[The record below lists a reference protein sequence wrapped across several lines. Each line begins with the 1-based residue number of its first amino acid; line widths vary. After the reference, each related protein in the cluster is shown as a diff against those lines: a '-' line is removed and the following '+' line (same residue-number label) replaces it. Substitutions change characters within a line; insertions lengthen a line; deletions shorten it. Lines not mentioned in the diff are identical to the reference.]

1 MHYTTI
7 DIETDGLDATVIHCV
22 VCLDYQG
29 NEAVF
34 TSREGLTEYLQAYQR
49 VVAHNGIQFDFP
61 CLSKLWGVQVPL
73 EKQYDT
79 LIASRLSLPD
89 REKGHS
95 LESWGNRL
103 GKPKMEQPES
113 WAVFNEHMLE
123 YCKQDVAL
131 GSMIYL
137 HLQQEL
143 KDFSDESLRCEFMMQ
158 RLINKVY
165 QTGFHFELNDA
176 KALLEEI
183 EQRQNKIWQQIDK
196 VFKPEIVQLKTK
208 TKEVPFNINSRDQIA
223 KRLIELGWKPVKFT
237 PSGKPK
243 VDEIELDKC
252 DLKEAKIL
260 AENFML
266 QKRAAMI
273 KSWIKESDLDSRV
286 RCYYHSL
293 GAITNRMSCSNP
305 NLQQV
310 PSGRKPYGEQ
320 CRKLWSAPKGRVLV
334 GSDAAGLE
342 LRVLAHYMKDQDYI
356 KEILEGDIHTANQE
370 AAGLST
376 RDQAKTFIYALC
388 YGAGDGKLGLVVD
401 GNARDGARLR
411 HSFFQKIPA
420 FKRFSDAVISKGERE
435 GKLIAIDGRTLRV
448 RSAHASLN
456 TLIQGSSAVLM
467 KNWFMN
473 VGLNLKKR
481 KLDANVIA
489 MVHDEIIV
497 ECDDKVLD
505 SVIDCVT
512 IGISQVNNKF
522 NLRCQ
527 LDCDVNVGQ
536 NWNEVH

>member
-1 MHYTTI
+1 
-7 DIETDGLDATVIHCV
+7 
-22 VCLDYQG
+22 
-29 NEAVF
+29 
-34 TSREGLTEYLQAYQR
+34 
-49 VVAHNGIQFDFP
+49 
-61 CLSKLWGVQVPL
+61 
-73 EKQYDT
+73 
-79 LIASRLSLPD
+79 
-89 REKGHS
+89 
-95 LESWGNRL
+95 
-103 GKPKMEQPES
+103 
-113 WAVFNEHMLE
+113 
-123 YCKQDVAL
+123 
-131 GSMIYL
+131 
-137 HLQQEL
+137 
-143 KDFSDESLRCEFMMQ
+143 
-158 RLINKVY
+158 
-165 QTGFHFELNDA
+165 
-176 KALLEEI
+176 
-183 EQRQNKIWQQIDK
+183 
-196 VFKPEIVQLKTK
+196 
-208 TKEVPFNINSRDQIA
+208 
-223 KRLIELGWKPVKFT
+223 
-237 PSGKPK
+237 
-243 VDEIELDKC
+243 
-252 DLKEAKIL
+252 
-260 AENFML
+260 
-266 QKRAAMI
+266 
-273 KSWIKESDLDSRV
+273 
-286 RCYYHSL
+286 
-293 GAITNRMSCSNP
+293 
-305 NLQQV
+305 
-310 PSGRKPYGEQ
+310 
-320 CRKLWSAPKGRVLV
+320 
-334 GSDAAGLE
+334 
-342 LRVLAHYMKDQDYI
+342 MKDQDYI